1 METQTTTPQTPAD
14 RAGTV
19 GHETKQAAGDV
30 AATAG
35 QEAKQV
41 TREAKDQV
49 RQLWGQ
55 TRRDLTDQAATQ
67 QTRVAGSLRELADQL
82 GSMAGAA
89 DQDGMAVG
97 LVDDVARRAG
107 DAATWLDQRDPGSLL
122 EEARSFA
129 RQRPGTFLAIAA
141 GVGVLAGRLSRSL
154 VDEARDSDDSPRTGS
169 TRAGQFGDTNGSAT
183 RTGYGTTTG
192 GAYGTGSLGATGS
205 TAGTGMPAG
214 EQPRRHPPPR
224 RRRSRPVRLP
234 RPWARATPP
243 SPAAGFPTRTRSTQP
258 IAPDGTPSPIDD
270 EGNLTAEGDDPC
282 EEPMTE
288 QQRLR
293 TPGPTVGS
301 DTRNDLPDPSLR
313 SVGEVLGDI
322 TTDLST
328 LLRQEVELAKAELK
342 ETADHAKAAGGM
354 FAGAGVAAHLALIFL
369 SLAVWWAL
377 GDALDSLG
385 WSALIV
391 GLLWALAAGVMA
403 AMGRTRMKRVTPLAP
418 RTVDTTK
425 DIPEALKGHET
436 R

>member
-30 AATAG
+30 AQTAG

-154 VDEARDSDDSPRTGS
+154 VDEARDSDDSSGATGS
-169 TRAGQFGDTNGSAT
+169 TGAGQFGDTNGSAT
-183 RTGYGTTTG
+183 VGTGYGTTT
-192 GAYGTGSLGATGS
+192 GAYGTGSLGATGG
-205 TAGTGMPAG
+205 TAGSGMPPASSPTAPTTASTPITPG
-214 EQPRRHPPPR
+214 AAPATVPEGSATVPGSQ
-224 RRRSRPVRLP
+224 LP
-234 RPWARATPP
+234 DAH
-243 SPAAGFPTRTRSTQP
+243 RSTQP

-270 EGNLTAEGDDPC
+270 EGNLTAKGDD
-282 EEPMTE
+282 
-288 QQRLR
+288 
-293 TPGPTVGS
+293 
-301 DTRNDLPDPSLR
+301 SLR
-313 SVGEVLGDI
+313 GN
-322 TTDLST
+322 
-328 LLRQEVELAKAELK
+328 R
-342 ETADHAKAAGGM
+342 
-354 FAGAGVAAHLALIFL
+354 
-369 SLAVWWAL
+369 
-377 GDALDSLG
+377 
-385 WSALIV
+385 
-391 GLLWALAAGVMA
+391 
-403 AMGRTRMKRVTPLAP
+403 
-418 RTVDTTK
+418 
-425 DIPEALKGHET
+425 
-436 R
+436 

>member
-1 METQTTTPQTPAD
+1 METQTTTPQTTAD

-107 DAATWLDQRDPGSLL
+107 EAATWLDQRDPGSLL

-154 VDEARDSDDSPRTGS
+154 VDEARDSDDATGAAGS
-169 TRAGQFGDTNGSAT
+169 TGAGQFGDTNGSAT
-183 RTGYGTTTG
+183 GGNGYGTATG
-192 GAYGTGSLGATGS
+192 GYGTGSRGATGGN
-205 TAGTGMPAG
+205 AGTGMPPASS
-214 EQPRRHPPPR
+214 PTA
-224 RRRSRPVRLP
+224 STTASTPVTPGAAPATVGGGNATVPGSRLP
-234 RPWARATPP
+234 DAP
-243 SPAAGFPTRTRSTQP
+243 RSTQP
-258 IAPDGTPSPIDD
+258 IAPDGTPTPIDD
-270 EGNLTAEGDDPC
+270 EGNLTAEGDDP
-282 EEPMTE
+282 
-288 QQRLR
+288 LR
-293 TPGPTVGS
+293 GN
-301 DTRNDLPDPSLR
+301 R
-313 SVGEVLGDI
+313 
-322 TTDLST
+322 
-328 LLRQEVELAKAELK
+328 
-342 ETADHAKAAGGM
+342 
-354 FAGAGVAAHLALIFL
+354 
-369 SLAVWWAL
+369 
-377 GDALDSLG
+377 
-385 WSALIV
+385 
-391 GLLWALAAGVMA
+391 
-403 AMGRTRMKRVTPLAP
+403 
-418 RTVDTTK
+418 
-425 DIPEALKGHET
+425 
-436 R
+436 